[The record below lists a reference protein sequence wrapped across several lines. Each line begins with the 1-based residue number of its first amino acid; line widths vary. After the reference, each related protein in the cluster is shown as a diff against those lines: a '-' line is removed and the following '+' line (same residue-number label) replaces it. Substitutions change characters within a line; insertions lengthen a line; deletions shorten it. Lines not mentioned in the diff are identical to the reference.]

1 MHESLQLLIQ
11 HGYSFLFLW
20 VFAERL
26 GIPIPATLPLVGAG
40 ILAEMEYMQFVP
52 AVLLA
57 FLATMLADFSW
68 FFLGRYRGSHLL
80 VTLCRISL
88 EPDACVRKT
97 ENIFE
102 KHGPASLLFAKF
114 VPGLS
119 NLMVPLIGI
128 MRMPALKF
136 ITFNSIGSFIWV
148 AVIIGI
154 GYFFSREIDLEKIAL
169 PEFKQGAVIITVSVL
184 LALFVV
190 VKYLH
195 KQRLL
200 RGLFAERIN
209 PEELKRKMDAGEE
222 IAVVDV
228 RHPLE
233 FQADPFM
240 IPGAIYSPLEKIKQF
255 SAVPADREIV
265 TYCE

>member
-1 MHESLQLLIQ
+1 VHESLQLLIQ
-11 HGYSFLFLW
+11 HGYALLFFWIL
-20 VFAERL
+20 VERL
-26 GIPIPATLPLVGAG
+26 GIPIPATLPLIGAG
-40 ILAEMEYMQFVP
+40 ILSEMEYMQLVP

-68 FFLGRYRGSHLL
+68 YFLGRYRGSHLL
-80 VTLCRISL
+80 MTLCRISL

-102 KHGPASLLFAKF
+102 KHGPTSLLFAKF

-128 MRMPALKF
+128 MRMPAHKF
-136 ITFNSIGSFIWV
+136 VAFNSIGSLLWV
-148 AVIIGI
+148 GAIMGI

-169 PEFKQGAVIITVSVL
+169 PELGQGAIIITVLVL
-184 LALFVV
+184 LALFVAG
-190 VKYLH
+190 KYLH
-195 KQRLL
+195 KQHLL
-200 RGLFAERIN
+200 RGLFEDRIA

-222 IAVVDV
+222 IAIIDV

-240 IPGAIYSPLEKIKQF
+240 IPGAIYIPLEKIKQF
-255 SAVPADREIV
+255 SAVPMDREMV